1 MLLKIIAKLVANNYK
16 VGICEQLTEPNKKG
30 LVERGIIRV
39 ITPGTLVDDS
49 MLDQKSNNYLC
60 SIFML
65 KDKILIKFYPDK
77 YSDYVE
83 KYSEEYGVD
92 RNLVYAVIKQESN
105 FREKAKS
112 SKGAKGLMQI
122 MNDTAIEIAD
132 ELGYSGVN
140 LYNAETNINIGTK
153 YLADLIEK
161 YENPKI
167 AIAAYNAGFGNVDKW
182 IAQGVIKE
190 DGSNLEEIPYRE
202 TEMYLRKVMKN
213 YEMYNKLYG
222 VQ

>member
-1 MLLKIIAKLVANNYK
+1 
-16 VGICEQLTEPNKKG
+16 
-30 LVERGIIRV
+30 
-39 ITPGTLVDDS
+39 
-49 MLDQKSNNYLC
+49 
-60 SIFML
+60 ML

-112 SKGAKGLMQI
+112 NRGAKGLMQI

-140 LYNAETNINIGTK
+140 LYNAETNIDIGTK

-222 VQ
+222 IQQTIHIRSIYESSYKFLNHRARHTQTTCAWNRY

>member
-1 MLLKIIAKLVANNYK
+1 MKFKIWTVLVI
-16 VGICEQLTEPNKKG
+16 ICIF
-30 LVERGIIRV
+30 II
-39 ITPGTLVDDS
+39 G
-49 MLDQKSNNYLC
+49 
-60 SIFML
+60 IFML

-202 TEMYLRKVMKN
+202 TEIYLRKVMKN

>member
-1 MLLKIIAKLVANNYK
+1 MKFKIWTVLVI
-16 VGICEQLTEPNKKG
+16 ICIF
-30 LVERGIIRV
+30 II
-39 ITPGTLVDDS
+39 G
-49 MLDQKSNNYLC
+49 
-60 SIFML
+60 IFML

-112 SKGAKGLMQI
+112 NRGAKGLMQI

-140 LYNAETNINIGTK
+140 LYNAETNIDIGTK

-167 AIAAYNAGFGNVDKW
+167 AIAAYNAGFGNVDKC
-182 IAQGVIKE
+182 VIKE

>member
-1 MLLKIIAKLVANNYK
+1 M
-16 VGICEQLTEPNKKG
+16 
-30 LVERGIIRV
+30 
-39 ITPGTLVDDS
+39 
-49 MLDQKSNNYLC
+49 
-60 SIFML
+60 
-65 KDKILIKFYPDK
+65 
-77 YSDYVE
+77 
-83 KYSEEYGVD
+83 
-92 RNLVYAVIKQESN
+92 
-105 FREKAKS
+105 
-112 SKGAKGLMQI
+112 
-122 MNDTAIEIAD
+122 
-132 ELGYSGVN
+132 N